1 MFSTRKVASEL
12 ILKIDNVRIDRV
24 YQTKFLGVILNDKL
38 TWENHISLIRNK
50 VSKSIGILRRIH
62 NIIPESILRNLY
74 YTLINPYFEYCNIIW
89 ATNSTGT
96 LAKLFRIQKRALR
109 LITNSK
115 WNAHT
120 DPLFRQCK
128 MLTIY
133 KLNQLQVG
141 CFMYKVYKRSLPQYF
156 IDMFQPNSAI
166 HHYNTRQCNNYHV
179 PSHRLTVTSNSM
191 RILGVKIWNSICL
204 DIKSIDSFSLFRTR
218 YKLYL
223 IDS

>member
-1 MFSTRKVASEL
+1 MINL
-12 ILKIDNVRIDRV
+12 HGKITSRLYV
-24 YQTKFLGVILNDKL
+24 
-38 TWENHISLIRNK
+38 NK
-50 VSKSIGILRRIH
+50 VSKSIGILRRMH

-96 LAKLFRIQKRALR
+96 SSKTFPYTKARTLR
-109 LITNSK
+109 LITKSQ

-120 DPLFRQCK
+120 DPLFRQYK

-156 IDMFQPNSAI
+156 IDMF
-166 HHYNTRQCNNYHV
+166 
-179 PSHRLTVTSNSM
+179 SNQIQQSIII
-191 RILGVKIWNSICL
+191 ILDNVMIIMFL
-204 DIKSIDSFSLFRTR
+204 
-218 YKLYL
+218 L
-223 IDS
+223 IDLLLLQIACVFLVLKFGIVYVWI